1 MEKKL
6 HVVGMSGSL
15 RKASYNRML
24 LRAAGELLPEDAE
37 LEILEIGHL
46 PFYNLDLDMDAEGV
60 PPEVQGFRRKVA
72 EADAL
77 LFAVTEYN
85 YSMSAVLKN
94 ALDWASRPVA
104 TSGLK
109 GKPTAV
115 MGASGGQFGSVR
127 AQLHFRHVAV
137 FCDMHMVNKPEIMVR
152 EPGKKFDAEGRLT
165 DPETRALVEELM
177 QALCDWTRVLQR
189 GRASVNA

>member
-6 HVVGMSGSL
+6 HIVGMSGSL
-15 RKASYNRML
+15 RKASFNRML
-24 LRAAGELLPEDAE
+24 LQAAGELMPKNAE

-46 PFYNLDLDMDAEGV
+46 PFYNEDLDRDGA
-60 PPEVQGFRRKVA
+60 PAQVQEFRRRVA
-72 EADAL
+72 AADAL

-94 ALDWASRPVA
+94 AVDWASRPVA

-109 GKPTAV
+109 GKPAAV

-165 DPETRALVEELM
+165 DPDTRALVGELV
-177 QALCDWTRVLQR
+177 QALCDWTQVLQR
-189 GRASVNA
+189 GRASANA